1 MVQAKIDR
9 TGGRERGQ
17 HAAKGHRLESNPGHR
32 DNNSALEHAA
42 HALPSELP
50 GFPFFLLSFQLFLTA
65 FSRWCPSAD
74 DDHKMQLKAQE
85 KSWSVKSWPSR

>member
-50 GFPFFLLSFQLFLTA
+50 GFPFFY
-65 FSRWCPSAD
+65 
-74 DDHKMQLKAQE
+74 
-85 KSWSVKSWPSR
+85 